1 MKKVTLIITAFIFS
15 AFISVTFA
23 DNTNGEAPKT
33 VTISGKVID
42 KTSQEAL
49 AGALV
54 KIDGI
59 EKEVYTDL
67 DGNFTINGIA
77 PDTYKIKCSMISY
90 SEQEEEIE
98 IDQKVKNLEIQL
110 ENYSA
115 R

>member
-1 MKKVTLIITAFIFS
+1 MKKITLIISVLVFS
-15 AFISVTFA
+15 AFITSAYA

-42 KTSQEAL
+42 KASQEAL

-67 DGNFTINGIA
+67 DGNFSISGIA